1 MDEIVVKVHV
11 KTGCRDNAL
20 HYNKWNGS
28 LEVSLK
34 AKPIK
39 GKANAEL
46 ISFLSDHFHIDR
58 NAIKIISG
66 LTGHFKYIQMPK
78 TLEIEKILK

>member
-1 MDEIVVKVHV
+1 MDEILVKVHV
-11 KTGCRDNAL
+11 KTGCMSNAL
-20 HYNKWNGS
+20 HYNKWNNS

-46 ISFLSDHFHIDR
+46 ISFLSEHFHIDI
-58 NAIKIISG
+58 NGIKIISG

-78 TLEIEKILK
+78 TIEIEKMLK

>member
-1 MDEIVVKVHV
+1 MEEIIVKVHV
-11 KTGCRDNAL
+11 KTGCITNAL
-20 HYNKWNGS
+20 HYNKWNSS

-34 AKPIK
+34 SKPIK

-46 ISFLSDHFHIDR
+46 ISFLSDHFHIDKTY
-58 NAIKIISG
+58 IKIISG

-78 TLEIEKILK
+78 TIEIEKILK